1 MPQLG
6 HVPVGVKLGGQ
17 LRLGAGIS
25 AFANAGFEYRR
36 YGGPE
41 PLFLIDRRD
50 RQTDVG
56 GGLSYVIRP
65 GTTLIGQLAHTENRS
80 NIDLF
85 QFRRTVAT
93 LSLRFN
99 F

>member
-1 MPQLG
+1 
-6 HVPVGVKLGGQ
+6 
-17 LRLGAGIS
+17 
-25 AFANAGFEYRR
+25 
-36 YGGPE
+36 
-41 PLFLIDRRD
+41 
-50 RQTDVG
+50 VG